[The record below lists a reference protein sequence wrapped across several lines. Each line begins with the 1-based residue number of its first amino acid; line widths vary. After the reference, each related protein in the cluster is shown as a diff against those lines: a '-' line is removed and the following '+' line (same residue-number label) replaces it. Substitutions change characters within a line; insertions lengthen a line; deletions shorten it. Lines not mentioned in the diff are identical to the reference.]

1 MASFVTD
8 LFCVHRGEKLEGV
21 RGVHHVVV
29 YLWCCRSPRRCRARS
44 PRTPAGLRVR
54 VRRVSNGSSFG
65 SDRPTVALAVRM
77 HGDWRVARRRR
88 LIEDSITVVF
98 TKEIPNYATKIVSVF
113 ARSAA
118 RFVLMPR
125 RRPSTTRVATRTRR
139 AYRGLYTRPG
149 TAAARCG
156 AYYNKRLPFV
166 DRRHTAR
173 ACDHARRSRAIDK
186 RTNEHTLVSPTCF
199 VARPPSTRVRVVG
212 SAPAQAHHRRP
223 FHHLRITSQ
232 NCSPPGRPLLIDP
245 LVPLPSRL
253 PRAPAMRR
261 LSLSLSL
268 SLSRSLTPTARRR
281 PQP

>member
-1 MASFVTD
+1 MRTLLLLSFFKGNT
-8 LFCVHRGEKLEGV
+8 KLRDQDSLRLCQE
-21 RGVHHVVV
+21 
-29 YLWCCRSPRRCRARS
+29 RRAFVC
-44 PRTPAGLRVR
+44 
-54 VRRVSNGSSFG
+54 
-65 SDRPTVALAVRM
+65 
-77 HGDWRVARRRR
+77 RRRSSTRHAHSARTADYTPDQGRR
-88 LIEDSITVVF
+88 L
-98 TKEIPNYATKIVSVF
+98 
-113 ARSAA
+113 RAA
-118 RFVLMPR
+118 VL
-125 RRPSTTRVATRTRR
+125 TTTNDC
-139 AYRGLYTRPG
+139 L
-149 TAAARCG
+149 
-156 AYYNKRLPFV
+156 L

-199 VARPPSTRVRVVG
+199 VARPLSTRVRVVG

-268 SLSRSLTPTARRR
+268 ALSLTRSLTPTARRR